1 MPYMMYLRV
10 LLSGMLLGGV
20 LFGLPGSAAATASAV
35 VDREVD
41 STRTHEAEAGP
52 VHADEALLL
61 TRSAPAQHHLR
72 AAHEAL
78 HRYRIDTA
86 HAHLDTL
93 AAHSDGYWAAPHG
106 RALVALFQ
114 AFMTEEDTYFED
126 VDTHAN
132 ALRDALNQAPDSGSP
147 WVAHMQGEADLMR
160 ALVAAREGSYIRAA
174 WRARSAFRTLRRNTE
189 RYPDFAESRLGVGL
203 MRYTVGV
210 LPGRYQRVL
219 RVIGFQGDA
228 ERGLADLREAAE
240 ASTINAVFAS
250 AAIGLMRN
258 AVERD
263 TDAAVPHLEAAYER
277 YPDSPLWAYVYGF
290 ALMENR
296 QVDRAYEVLTHGL
309 EQVEA
314 GATPVSFLHFFRGR
328 VAFAREDYQAAQDAL
343 RTYIDRHAG
352 RALMPPAHL
361 YLGLATELVDGWE
374 AARSYYEQVS
384 DDREFDEDAALERW
398 AERRLQGP
406 MSEVDRALLSARNA
420 YDSARYETA
429 LEQLQ
434 TLLNQNTLS
443 AEQRAEAH
451 YRKGRV
457 YQAQNAFNSAL
468 AHYASARSHTDR
480 TSNAQWGAWSWYH
493 AGTVYRDQ
501 QRPGAAAHAFEAAM
515 DWPTPYDYHEGL
527 HQAARIALSRLDA

>member
-1 MPYMMYLRV
+1 MRYMMYLRV
-10 LLSGMLLGGV
+10 LLGSVLLVLLG
-20 LFGLPGSAAATASAV
+20 STAAAEPAV
-35 VDREVD
+35 VDREADPAPV
-41 STRTHEAEAGP
+41 HAAEPGP

-61 TRSAPAQHHLR
+61 TRSAPAQHHLH

-114 AFMTEEDTYFED
+114 AFITEEDTYFEQ
-126 VDTHAN
+126 VETHAN

-147 WVAHMQGEADLMR
+147 WIAHMQGEADLMR

-203 MRYTVGV
+203 MRYTIGV

-228 ERGLADLREAAE
+228 ERGLADLHNAAE
-240 ASTINAVFAS
+240 ASTVNAVFAE
-250 AAIGLMRN
+250 AATGLMRN

-263 TDAAVPHLEAAYER
+263 TDAAIPHLATAYER

-296 QVDRAYEVLTHGL
+296 QVDRAYEVLAHGL

-314 GATPVSFLHFFRGR
+314 GAAPVSFLHFFRGR
-328 VAFAREDYQAAQDAL
+328 VAFAREDYRAAQDAL

-374 AARSYYEQVS
+374 AAQPYYEQVS

-406 MSEVDRALLSARNA
+406 MSEVDRALLAARNA
-420 YDSARYETA
+420 YDAAQYETA
-429 LEQLQ
+429 LERLRALLSQH
-434 TLLNQNTLS
+434 TLCE
-443 AEQRAEAH
+443 EQRAEAH

-457 YQAQNAFNSAL
+457 YQAQRAFNSAL

-480 TSNAQWGAWSWYH
+480 ASNAQWGAWSWYH
-493 AGTVYRDQ
+493 AGTVYREQ
-501 QRPGAAAHAFEAAM
+501 RRPGVAAHAFEAAM

-527 HQAARIALSRLDA
+527 HQAARIALSRL